1 MKHTLTSVTNAMFVY
16 RKQWITIP
24 DEAKEQFFFIINR
37 YLSKIYPEQAQLLND
52 KSIDKIMALDIWY
65 AFMMDKPYPDELWSK
80 AEDILPKKDIAYHEA
95 DYPDTNY
102 SETEKKSKKILISHK
117 DLLNL
122 QSNLQITTSEME
134 ILVKY
139 HDKEVKDE
147 IKYLKQQ
154 QNE

>member
-16 RKQWITIP
+16 RKQWITIT

-52 KSIDKIMALDIWY
+52 KSIDKITALDIWY

-80 AEDILPKKDIAYHEA
+80 AEDVLLKKEDIPYQKA
-95 DYPDTNY
+95 DYPDTDYN
-102 SETEKKSKKILISHK
+102 EEKKSKKILISHK

-139 HDKEVKDE
+139 HQKEVKDE

-154 QNE
+154 E